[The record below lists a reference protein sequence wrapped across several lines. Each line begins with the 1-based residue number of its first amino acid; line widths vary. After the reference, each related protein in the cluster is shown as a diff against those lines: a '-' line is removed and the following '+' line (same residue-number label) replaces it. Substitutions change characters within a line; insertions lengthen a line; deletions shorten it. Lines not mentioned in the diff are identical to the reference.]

1 MQTKPHADAGHQKE
15 RVESGKSLKWQL
27 ILASS
32 LRKRIAIK
40 TVPFDLFPAASF
52 MSNSSTTPQLL
63 VRQGD
68 KETGDR
74 NMIPLS
80 STFIF
85 QSFPGLCEI
94 LGSLNKD

>member
-32 LRKRIAIK
+32 IK

-80 STFIF
+80 STFIL